1 MWKIAS
7 ICCLK
12 KCLFLWISLLFYI
25 SKKCTRE
32 TANEKKNKESKHG
45 YWISN
50 SYLIRYK
57 FQGYRCKSGIAIFA
71 WGVTWKYAYSV
82 LNVISMTT
90 WLGLGVTATLLDTL
104 LVCQDPLAE
113 MEGITTVM
121 LTTLEVNG
129 NFSTYHL
136 TFWLF
141 DNFMFHPVRIRK
153 VWNVSDMPMSNIK
166 SPELFTRH
174 LRHPNFCQF
183 KCFLGEDDL

>member
-1 MWKIAS
+1 MKKK
-7 ICCLK
+7 LK
-12 KCLFLWISLLFYI
+12 KQ
-25 SKKCTRE
+25 
-32 TANEKKNKESKHG
+32 NKDIG
-45 YWISN
+45 
-50 SYLIRYK
+50 YLIH
-57 FQGYRCKSGIAIFA
+57 
-71 WGVTWKYAYSV
+71 TWSDTSFKGTVVNRELPYLHEGLPENTLTVPWMWS
-82 LNVISMTT
+82 LFSMTT

-174 LRHPNFCQF
+174 LRHPNFCQC
-183 KCFLGEDDL
+183 KRFLGEDDL